1 LSTNNRIKKVVIS
14 GPESSGK
21 STLTKEL
28 AEHFKS
34 NYYPEY
40 ARTYI
45 ETLKH
50 QYTYNDVILI
60 AKHQIKELSTISL
73 QKNKSGFI
81 FYDTGL
87 IITKIWF
94 EYVFNKIPD
103 FLIKFLD
110 EIKIDCYLLC
120 YPDLPW
126 TPDNVRENKG
136 AVRFELFE
144 KYKSEIENYG
154 INYFIIR
161 NKGKQRF
168 LSAKDYLS
176 SAYCL

>member
-1 LSTNNRIKKVVIS
+1 VIT

-21 STLTKEL
+21 SSLTKEL
-28 AEHFKS
+28 ATWFKS
-34 NYYPEY
+34 DYYTEY

-45 ETLKH
+45 ENLNRE
-50 QYTYNDVILI
+50 YTYDDVVSI
-60 AKHQIKELSTISL
+60 AKHQIKELKKDPENES
-73 QKNKSGFI
+73 KFI

-94 EYVFNKIPD
+94 EYVFNKVPD
-103 FLIKFLD
+103 FLLKALK

-126 TPDNVRENKG
+126 RPDKVRENG
-136 AVRFELFE
+136 GDIRFELFE
-144 KYKSEIENYG
+144 KYRSEIEKYK
-154 INYFIIR
+154 IKYFIIR
-161 NKGKQRF
+161 NMGKQRF
-168 LSAKDYLS
+168 ESAKEYLS

>member
-1 LSTNNRIKKVVIS
+1 MIT

-21 STLTKEL
+21 SSLTKEL
-28 AEHFKS
+28 ATWFKS
-34 NYYPEY
+34 DYYTEY

-45 ETLKH
+45 ENLNRE
-50 QYTYNDVILI
+50 YTYDDVVLI
-60 AKHQIKELSTISL
+60 AKHQIRELKKDPENES
-73 QKNKSGFI
+73 KFI

-94 EYVFNKIPD
+94 EYVFNKVPD
-103 FLIKFLD
+103 FLLKALK

-126 TPDNVRENKG
+126 RPDKVRENG
-136 AVRFELFE
+136 GDIRFELFE
-144 KYKSEIENYG
+144 KYRSEIEKYK
-154 INYFIIR
+154 IKYFIIR
-161 NKGKQRF
+161 NMGKQRF
-168 LSAKDYLS
+168 ESAKEYLS

>member
-1 LSTNNRIKKVVIS
+1 VIT

-21 STLTKEL
+21 SSLTKEL
-28 AEHFKS
+28 ATWFKS
-34 NYYPEY
+34 DYYTEY

-45 ETLKH
+45 ENLNRE
-50 QYTYNDVILI
+50 YTYDDVVLI
-60 AKHQIKELSTISL
+60 AKHQIRELKKDPENES
-73 QKNKSGFI
+73 KFI

-94 EYVFNKIPD
+94 EYVFNKVPD
-103 FLIKFLD
+103 FLLKALK

-126 TPDNVRENKG
+126 RPDKVRENG
-136 AVRFELFE
+136 GDIRFELFE
-144 KYKSEIENYG
+144 KYRSEIEKYK
-154 INYFIIR
+154 IKYFIIR
-161 NKGKQRF
+161 NMGKQRF
-168 LSAKDYLS
+168 ESAKEYLS